1 MPENRHEIFG
11 SENSMP
17 DERREPGEVQGE
29 GWGRLIEFPAR
40 GETSLLP
47 QNNLPL
53 RLTSFVGREREV
65 ADLQRR
71 LSTEARLLTLT
82 GPGGCGKTRLALAV
96 SSGLAGRFED
106 GVWWVELA
114 PISEGALVAQ
124 AVADV
129 MIREE
134 PGRSLTETLA
144 RDLATTELLL
154 VLDNCEHLI
163 EACADLADALLHS
176 CRTFRSSPPAARRS
190 A

>member
-1 MPENRHEIFG
+1 LGANARSPICSG
-11 SENSMP
+11 DS
-17 DERREPGEVQGE
+17 RR
-29 GWGRLIEFPAR
+29 R
-40 GETSLLP
+40 
-47 QNNLPL
+47 
-53 RLTSFVGREREV
+53 
-65 ADLQRR
+65 
-71 LSTEARLLTLT
+71 RLLTLT

-129 MIREE
+129 MMIREE

-176 CRTFRSSPPAARRS
+176 CPNLSILATSREALGVAGESQAPAP
-190 A
+190 